1 MHNAYQA
8 CLDRLLFDRLHDNYF
23 ANEIRSARREAAVED
38 MANKI
43 SDEVIAG
50 NSQRREAFAEEI
62 VDNEAWINFVRDL
75 LDDVRSGVN
84 PTDTIRRRVKNW
96 AQDVADYELER
107 GEHD

>member
-75 LDDVRSGVN
+75 LDDVQANVN
-84 PTDTIRRRVKNW
+84 PTDTIKRRVKSW
-96 AQDVADYELER
+96 ALDVAQYELER

>member
-50 NSQRREAFAEEI
+50 NSQRREAWAEEI
-62 VDNEAWINFVRDL
+62 VDCEAWQNFLRDL
-75 LDDVRSGVN
+75 LDDVKAGIN
-84 PTDTIRRRVKNW
+84 PTDTIRRRVQNW
-96 AQDVADYELER
+96 ALDVAAYELER

>member
-8 CLDRLLFDRLHDNYF
+8 CLDRLLFDRMHDNYF

-50 NSQRREAFAEEI
+50 NSQRREAWAEEI
-62 VDNEAWINFVRDL
+62 VDCEAWQNFLRDL
-75 LDDVRSGVN
+75 LDDVKAGIN

>member
-50 NSQRREAFAEEI
+50 NSQRREAWAEEI
-62 VDNEAWINFVRDL
+62 VDCEAWQNFLRDL
-75 LDDVRSGVN
+75 LDDVKAGIN
-84 PTDTIRRRVKNW
+84 PTDTIRHRVKNW
-96 AQDVADYELER
+96 ALGVAAYELER

>member
-8 CLDRLLFDRLHDNYF
+8 CLDRLLFNQLHDNYF

-50 NSQRREAFAEEI
+50 NSKRREAWAEEI
-62 VDNEAWINFVRDL
+62 VDSEAWINIIRDI
-75 LDDVRSGVN
+75 LDDVKAGTD
-84 PTDTIRRRVKNW
+84 PTATVKRAISNW
-96 AQDVADYELER
+96 AQDVAAYEIER

>member
-50 NSQRREAFAEEI
+50 NSQRREAWAEEI
-62 VDNEAWINFVRDL
+62 VDCEAWQNFLRDL
-75 LDDVRSGVN
+75 LDDVNSGID
-84 PTDTIRRRVKNW
+84 PSDTIKRRVKSW
-96 AQDVADYELER
+96 ALDVAAYELER